1 MSKITTI
8 LAAGAALS
16 LSACASILSEST
28 YPVTFDSDPTGAQL
42 RITDEAGNVVFDGR
56 GPTTLSLKA
65 GDGYFSGAR
74 YTVAADMNGTTTTAT
89 LTPSMDGWYVGNVLF
104 GGLIGLLVVDPMTG
118 AMYKLPEQF
127 TVSMDGGSTETSLA
141 PTANGRLA
149 LNVVAIDDVPA
160 DLRGELV
167 RID

>member
-8 LAAGAALS
+8 VASGLALS
-16 LSACASILSEST
+16 LSACASIVSDST
-28 YPVTFDSDPTGAQL
+28 YPVTFDSNPSGAQM
-42 RITDEAGNVVFDGR
+42 RITDDAGNVAFDGR
-56 GPTTLSLKA
+56 GPTTLTLKA

-89 LTPSMDGWYVGNVLF
+89 LTPSMDGWYIGNIVF
-104 GGLIGLLVVDPMTG
+104 GGLIGWLIVDPITG

-127 TVSMDGGSTETSLA
+127 TVNMDGGSSQISGTPA
-141 PTANGRLA
+141 KGALA
-149 LNVVAIDDVPA
+149 LNFATIDDAPA
-160 DLRGELV
+160 ELRGELV